1 MKKNVI
7 IVIANQK
14 GGVGKSTIAT
24 NTAAIL
30 AAKKQVLLIDHDTSH
45 VSCNFHNRREYLTD
59 VAGFTLFMPKDLD
72 EMTELLEL
80 PDYDVTVVDLGG
92 FTDDLA
98 KAALVYADLIVIPT
112 STSTQDMDGN
122 IHFMDTLD
130 KLKAVGV
137 DTKAVYVA
145 NNTDPRMKQARIES
159 ELDYIA
165 DRGYD
170 VVATVPHYA
179 AFSKSHGAGMSIVE
193 FAPNTKAAAAMQNLV
208 QIILLE
214 AKSG

>member
-1 MKKNVI
+1 MI

-14 GGVGKSTIAT
+14 GGVGKSTIAS

-30 AAKKQVLLIDHDTSH
+30 AAQKQVLLIDHDTSH
-45 VSCNFHNRREYLTD
+45 VSANFHKRREYLID
-59 VAGFTLFMPKDLD
+59 VSMFTLFMPKDLD

-80 PDYDVTVVDLGG
+80 PNYDAVIVDLGG

-98 KAALVYADLIVIPT
+98 RAALVYADLIVIPT

-137 DTKAVYVA
+137 NTKAVYVA
-145 NNTDPRMKQARIES
+145 NNTDPRMKQPRIDS
-159 ELDYIA
+159 ELDYIT
-165 DRGYD
+165 DRGYR

-179 AFSKSHGAGMSIVE
+179 AFSASHGGGMSIVE
-193 FAPNTKAAAAMQNLV
+193 FDSDCKAAAAMLNLV
-208 QIILLE
+208 EKILE
-214 AKSG
+214 QATDGK

>member
-1 MKKNVI
+1 MKNNVI

-45 VSCNFHNRREYLTD
+45 VSLNFWNRRQYLKD
-59 VAGFTLFMPKDLD
+59 IPQFGISQPKDLD
-72 EMTELLEL
+72 EMTKYLESEF
-80 PDYDVTVVDLGG
+80 YDVTIVDLGG

-137 DTKAVYVA
+137 SSKAVYVA
-145 NNTDPRMKQARIES
+145 NNTDPRMKQARIDS
-159 ELDYIA
+159 ELDYIT
-165 DRGYD
+165 DNGYK
-170 VVATVPHYA
+170 VIATVPHYV
-179 AFSKSHGAGMSIVE
+179 AFSASHGGGMSIVE
-193 FAPNTKAAAAMQNLV
+193 FASESKAAAAMLNLAV
-208 QIILLE
+208 KIMME
-214 AKSG
+214 AINE

>member
-1 MKKNVI
+1 MKQKI
-7 IVIANQK
+7 IVVANQK
-14 GGVGKSTIAT
+14 GGVGKSTIST
-24 NTAAIL
+24 NLAAIL
-30 AAKKQVLLIDHDTSH
+30 AAQRQVLLIDHDTSH
-45 VSCNFHNRREYLTD
+45 VSKNFHNRREYLTD

-80 PDYDVTVVDLGG
+80 ESHTVTIVDLGG

-137 DTKAVYVA
+137 SSKAVYVA
-145 NNTDPRMKQARIES
+145 NNTDPRMKQPRIDL
-159 ELDYIA
+159 ELDYIT
-165 DRGYD
+165 DKGYK
-170 VVATVPHYA
+170 VIATVPHYA
-179 AFSKSHGAGMSIVE
+179 AFSGSHGKGMSVVE
-193 FAPNTKAAAAMQNLV
+193 FAPESKAAAAMLNLV
-208 QIILLE
+208 EKVLQE
-214 AKSG
+214 ATNG